1 MKRILPLVAALFIT
15 AAVADAPPPD
25 AAYLAGDFA
34 AAERAYSDTLAKT
47 PDDPT
52 ALIGLARI
60 RLYQE
65 RRAESRRLAEH
76 ALALDPANDKA
87 KRILG
92 ALAMRD
98 AAFAPGVYRIDIPK
112 DGATIPFLATD
123 PLPLVKV
130 RVQGHDAVFVI
141 DTGGPDLVLDK
152 DFAAELGI
160 AATMSGPGTFAGGM
174 QAMVAHAVLGEFAV
188 GPVTVRNIPVGVLPT
203 RNFALRP
210 GTRIDGVIGTGFLM
224 HFLSTI
230 DYEHGALV
238 LQPRDASASFERS
251 AESAHANIV
260 PMWLVGDHFVFARA
274 HIDNAPDGLFSID
287 TGLAGGGI
295 QATKPALD
303 EAGIKPDESEA
314 QTGMGGGGPVRVLP
328 FTADAT
334 LGTLTEKN
342 VAGAFTPD
350 GDQFRIF
357 PFAIKGTLS
366 HGFFRAHALS
376 FDFVAMKLVIH

>member
-47 PDDPT
+47 PDDPA

-130 RVQGHDAVFVI
+130 RVQGHDAVFVV

-152 DFAAELGI
+152 DFAAEIGL
-160 AATMSGPGTFAGGM
+160 AVTMGGPGTFAGGR
-174 QAMVAHAVLGEFAV
+174 QAMVAHAMLGEFAV
-188 GPVTVRNIPVGVLPT
+188 GPVTVRDIPISVLPT
-203 RNFALRP
+203 RNFDLKP
-210 GTRIDGVIGTGFLM
+210 GTRIDGIVGTGFLM

-230 DYEHGALV
+230 DYPHGALV
-238 LQPRDASASFERS
+238 LKPRGASAAFERE
-251 AESAHANIV
+251 ADAAHATIV

-274 HIDNAPDGLFSID
+274 HIANAPDGLFSID

-295 QATKPALD
+295 QATRPALD
-303 EAGIKPDESEA
+303 EAGIEPDESKA
-314 QTGMGGGGPVRVLP
+314 TMQMGGGGQVRVVP

-334 LGTLTEKN
+334 LGTLTVRN
-342 VAGAFTPD
+342 VAGSFTPD
-350 GDQFRIF
+350 GDQFKLF
-357 PFAIKGTLS
+357 PFAVKGTLS
-366 HGFFRAHALS
+366 HGFFRGHALT
-376 FDFVAMKLVIH
+376 FDFEAMRIVIH